1 MFDKNMNLTTNTSN
15 ATVYVYN
22 ISMTK
27 LIKGLSSSNIVVSKV
42 ST

>member
-1 MFDKNMNLTTNTSN
+1 MFDKNMNLTTNASN

-22 ISMTK
+22 VAMNK
-27 LIKGLSSSNIVVSKV
+27 LIKGLSSTNIVVSKV